1 MKKQEALEY
10 ISNGENSGV
19 EFKRDN
25 IRPEQLAKEIVAFLN
40 FKGGKIFIG
49 VEDDGKLE
57 GILRP
62 VLEEWVMNV
71 CTSYVHPRIIPFYEE
86 IVLNDKRIAVVTI
99 DMGFSKPYVLRHRQR
114 EDIYIRVG
122 STSRLATREEQAR
135 LFQEGGFLH
144 VEVMPTPGANFLSM
158 DLRRLEDYF
167 GRIRK
172 LQPLPQT
179 EPEWINLLTNM
190 EFMTTDSRGE
200 AVCTIAGI
208 LLFGRRPKRFLHQ
221 AGLQWV
227 VFSGRKKDYD
237 TRDRATLDGPL
248 TALWD
253 KNGEQIEDGLFD
265 KLLSRVRQHAS
276 CEKLAENYLT
286 RTIIWDYP
294 PEAVRE
300 ALINAFAHRD
310 WSRPADV
317 EAALYQDHMEII
329 SPGSLPNGVTVERMK
344 QGLRIPR
351 NPIIIQTLKDYG
363 YVEQMGMGVKN
374 KIIAGMKKHN
384 NTEPDFLADDARL
397 LVRLWN
403 KKVY

>member
-10 ISNGENSGV
+10 IINGENSGV

-49 VEDDGKLE
+49 VKDDGKPE

-62 VLEEWVMNV
+62 SLEEWVMNV
-71 CTSYVHPRIIPFYEE
+71 CASHVHPRIIPFYEE
-86 IVLNDKRIAVVTI
+86 IQLDDKRIAVVSI
-99 DMGFSKPYVLRHRQR
+99 DMGFSKPYVLRHKQR

-144 VEVMPTPGANFLSM
+144 IEILPVPGSDFSCL

-167 GRIRK
+167 GRVRK
-172 LQPLPQT
+172 LQPLPQS
-179 EPEWINLLTNM
+179 ESEWIDMATNM
-190 EFMTTDSRGE
+190 EFMTKDSRE
-200 AVCTIAGI
+200 KAVCTIAGI

-221 AGLQWV
+221 AGIQWA
-227 VFSGRKKDYD
+227 VFSGREKDYN

-248 TALWD
+248 AALWD
-253 KNGEQIEDGLFD
+253 QNGEQIEDGLFD
-265 KLLSRVRQHAS
+265 KLISKVRQHAS
-276 CEKLAENYLT
+276 REKLGENHLT

-294 PEAVRE
+294 LEAVRE
-300 ALINAFAHRD
+300 TLINAFAHRD

-317 EAALYQDHMEII
+317 EAALYQNCMEVM

-384 NTEPDFLADDARL
+384 NTEPEFLADDARL
-397 LVRLWN
+397 VVRLWN
-403 KKVY
+403 KK